1 MATEFTELV
10 DAVVNKDDDRCN
22 EILSE
27 LRPVIIR
34 FLSVHYSASHED
46 AEDCT
51 QNTLMIALEKIRNHQ
66 LSKPESIL
74 SYLFTTAKRE
84 LLNMNR
90 YYKEMPAEDGFL
102 NGIQSPEQ
110 LMRLIDKEKY
120 ELLQLCVEEMDDKS
134 REFIQYCMEYPGHS
148 ASLIADHFSVSVG
161 SVWTRKHRIIKK
173 LQQCISKKT
182 GISL

>member
-10 DAVVNKDDDRCN
+10 DAIVCKDDDRCN

-51 QNTLMIALEKIRNHQ
+51 QNTLMIALEKIRKGQ

-84 LLNMNR
+84 LLNMDR
-90 YYKEMPAEDGFL
+90 YFKEAPAEDQELSGV
-102 NGIQSPEQ
+102 QDPQQ
-110 LMRLIDKEKY
+110 LMRLINREKY
-120 ELLQLCVEEMDDKS
+120 ELLQKCVEDMDKGS
-134 REFIQYCMEYPGHS
+134 RDFIQYCMENPGQP
-148 ASLIADHFSVSVG
+148 ADLIAKRFSVSVG
-161 SVWTRKHRIIKK
+161 SVWTRKHRIIRK
-173 LQQCISKKT
+173 LQECIHKRT
-182 GISL
+182 